1 MPITIFDGIVIGV
14 VLFSAVLA
22 MVRGFSREVLS
33 IASWAGSVAAAYYLY
48 PVLVPYVKNYTS
60 DDRIAIAGSAGI
72 IFLIALIVI
81 SFITSRIADFII
93 DSRIGALDRTLGFL
107 FGAARGILLLVV
119 AVAFWN
125 WLIDIKQRPDWV
137 NNSKSKPFLD
147 ALVLKLEAVL
157 PTDIEPQIRA
167 RILGR
172 EETAPATDG
181 QPAPA
186 EQAPA
191 ETAPAD
197 TTPAGEAPAEN

>member
-48 PVLVPYVKNYTS
+48 PVLVPYLMSYTS
-60 DDRIAIAGSAGI
+60 DERIAMAGSAGI

-107 FGAARGILLLVV
+107 FGAARGLLLLVV

-125 WLIDIKQRPDWV
+125 WLIDVRQRPDWV

-147 ALVLKLEAVL
+147 SLVLKLEAVL
-157 PTDIEPQIRA
+157 PQDIEPQIRE

-172 EETAPATDG
+172 EETEAGAPSEA
-181 QPAPA
+181 APA
-186 EQAPA
+186 EQAP
-191 ETAPAD
+191 TDQAPAVQ
-197 TTPAGEAPAEN
+197 TPAPSN

>member
-60 DDRIAIAGSAGI
+60 DDRIAMAGSAGI
-72 IFLIALIVI
+72 IFVVALIVI

-125 WLIDIKQRPDWV
+125 WLIDVKQRPDWV

-157 PTDIEPQIRA
+157 PTDIEPQIRE

-172 EETAPATDG
+172 EEPEAVTDG
-181 QPAPA
+181 DAAPA

-191 ETAPAD
+191 ETAPAGAAP
-197 TTPAGEAPAEN
+197 TGEAPAEN

>member
-48 PVLVPYVKNYTS
+48 PVLVPYLMNYTS
-60 DDRIAIAGSAGI
+60 DERIAMAGSAGI

-107 FGAARGILLLVV
+107 FGAARGLLLLVV

-125 WLIDIKQRPDWV
+125 WLINEPQRPDWV

-147 ALVLKLEAVL
+147 ALVVKLEAVL
-157 PTDIEPQIRA
+157 PQDIEPQIRE

-172 EETAPATDG
+172 EANEAGTSGET
-181 QPAPA
+181 APA
-186 EQAPA
+186 EQAPSDQ
-191 ETAPAD
+191 APAQPA
-197 TTPAGEAPAEN
+197 TP

>member
-60 DDRIAIAGSAGI
+60 DDRIALAGSAGI
-72 IFLIALIVI
+72 IFIVALIVI

-107 FGAARGILLLVV
+107 FGAARGLLLLVV

-125 WLIDIKQRPDWV
+125 WLIDVRQRPDWV
-137 NNSKSKPFLD
+137 NNAKSKPFLD
-147 ALVLKLEAVL
+147 QLVLKLEAVL
-157 PTDIEPQIRA
+157 PTDIEPQIRE

-172 EETAPATDG
+172 EEPDAATAGDN
-181 QPAPA
+181 APA

-191 ETAPAD
+191 EQTPSD
-197 TTPAGEAPAEN
+197 DTPAQPATP

>member
-48 PVLVPYVKNYTS
+48 PLLLPYVKNYTS
-60 DDRIAIAGSAGI
+60 DDRIALAGSAGI
-72 IFLIALIVI
+72 IFIVALIII

-107 FGAARGILLLVV
+107 FGAARGLLLLVV

-125 WLIDIKQRPDWV
+125 WLIDVRQRPDWV

-147 ALVLKLEAVL
+147 SLVVKLEAVL
-157 PTDIEPQIRA
+157 PEDIEPQIRE

-172 EETAPATDG
+172 EEPAADTTGDN
-181 QPAPA
+181 APA

-191 ETAPAD
+191 EQ
-197 TTPAGEAPAEN
+197 TPSDQAPAEPAAP

>member
-48 PVLVPYVKNYTS
+48 PLLVPYLMSYT
-60 DDRIAIAGSAGI
+60 DDPRIAMAGSAGI

-107 FGAARGILLLVV
+107 FGAARGLLLLVV

-125 WLIDIKQRPDWV
+125 WLINEPQRPDWV

-147 ALVLKLEAVL
+147 SLVLKLEAVL
-157 PTDIEPQIRA
+157 PQDIEPQIRE

-172 EETAPATDG
+172 EEPEAGATG
-181 QPAPA
+181 ENAPA

-191 ETAPAD
+191 EQAPSD
-197 TTPAGEAPAEN
+197 DTPAQPATP